1 MELYPFLQRQTKVT
15 AGIVGIML
23 IIFVYM
29 KTDIHQLLTT
39 KKVHYDSLV
48 NAVAA
53 RASQDGYIIV
63 AMVDEAYSDM
73 AINLYE
79 ASLRPHHIDNYLF
92 VGIGKSTCDILHRQ
106 SLPCFYY
113 RDDPNAGQPSLFR
126 SADFNRKVNTRAD
139 IILEVLSANFTVI
152 STDVD
157 VYFFGNPMKEIK
169 VNYFCLSNAMY
180 SIGQNIKL
188 L

>member
-1 MELYPFLQRQTKVT
+1 MQP
-15 AGIVGIML
+15 
-23 IIFVYM
+23 
-29 KTDIHQLLTT
+29 LLTPKT
-39 KKVHYDSLV
+39 IYYDSFV

-53 RASQDGYIIV
+53 RACQGGYIIL
-63 AMVDEAYSDM
+63 AMVDEAFSDM

-106 SLPCFYY
+106 SVACFYY
-113 RDDPNAGQPSLFR
+113 RDDPNASQPSQCG
-126 SADFNRKVNTRAD
+126 STDFNRKVNFRAD
-139 IILEVLSANFTVI
+139 MILEVLSANFTVI
-152 STDVD
+152 NTDVD

-169 VNYFCLSNAMY
+169 VNYFVIAACN
-180 SIGQNIKL
+180 L